1 MHDAPAPQ
9 LRIVEGLE
17 YVKRGQ
23 EALTGDLY
31 MPIDAHNAPCLVA
44 VHGGA
49 WQRGQR
55 SNYKHLGAY
64 LAKHGIGLF
73 AISYRFAPKN
83 LFPAAVQDAR
93 AGVQFLRSKGA
104 GLGIDPQRLAIIGDS
119 AGGQLAALVA
129 LAGDNAEFAG
139 KPDDAY
145 PGVSTRVKVCVPVY
159 GVYDMMAQWEADQ
172 SLAPSKSGS
181 EVFLGTTP
189 LEDPFLFHRA
199 SPINYVTK
207 ANNQTTFFM
216 SWGANDDIVDP
227 AAQSGRLLTALK
239 RAEIYVRTCVVEAP
253 HFWLSEPL
261 DEPGSFSGF
270 LAPRLLRFLKERL

>member
-1 MHDAPAPQ
+1 MHDHPAPTMK
-9 LRIVEGLE
+9 IIEDLE
-17 YVKRGQ
+17 YVKRGD

-31 MPIDAHNAPCLVA
+31 MPTDAHNVPCLVA
-44 VHGGA
+44 AHGGA
-49 WQRGQR
+49 WQRGTR
-55 SNYKHLGAY
+55 TNYKHLGRY
-64 LAKHGIGLF
+64 LAERGIGLF

-83 LFPAAVQDAR
+83 KFPAAVHDVR

-104 GLGIDPQRLAIIGDS
+104 GLGVDPQRLGLIGDS
-119 AGGQLAALVA
+119 AGGQLAALAA

-159 GVYDMMAQWEADQ
+159 GVYDMLAQWEFDQ
-172 SLAPSKSGS
+172 ALAPAKSGS
-181 EVFLGTTP
+181 EVFLGATP

-199 SPINYVTK
+199 SPINYATK
-207 ANNQTTFFM
+207 TNNSTTFFM
-216 SWGANDDIVDP
+216 SWGAGDDIVSP
-227 AAQSGRLLTALK
+227 AAQSEKLLTALK
-239 RAEIYVRTCVVEAP
+239 RSEFYVRTCVVDAP

-270 LAPRLLRFLKERL
+270 LAPRLARFLKERL

>member
-1 MHDAPAPQ
+1 MHDAPAPP
-9 LRIVEGLE
+9 LKIVESLE
-17 YVKRGQ
+17 YVKRDEG
-23 EALTGDLY
+23 ALTGDLY
-31 MPIDAHNAPCLVA
+31 LPTDAHNAPCLVA
-44 VHGGA
+44 AHGGA

-55 SNYKHLGAY
+55 SNYRHLGRF
-64 LAKHGIGLF
+64 LASHGIGLF

-83 LFPAAVQDAR
+83 KYPAAVHDVR

-104 GLGIDPQRLAIIGDS
+104 GLGVDPQRLALIGDS
-119 AGGQLAALVA
+119 AGGHLAALVA
-129 LAGDNAEFAG
+129 LAGDNPEFAG
-139 KPDDAY
+139 KPDDAF

-159 GVYDMMAQWEADQ
+159 GVYDLLAQWEFDQ

-181 EVFLGTTP
+181 EVLLGATP

-207 ANNQTTFFM
+207 ANNHTTFFM
-216 SWGANDDIVDP
+216 SWGSGDDIVSP
-227 AAQSGRLLTALK
+227 SAQSGRLLTALK
-239 RAEIYVRTCVVEAP
+239 RADFYVRTCVVAAP

>member
-9 LRIVEGLE
+9 VKIIEGLE
-17 YVKRGQ
+17 YVKRGDD
-23 EALTGDLY
+23 ALAGDLY
-31 MPIDAHNAPCLVA
+31 LPTDAHNVPCLVA

-55 SNYKHLGAY
+55 SNYKHLGNY

-73 AISYRFAPKN
+73 AISYRFAPRNKY
-83 LFPAAVQDAR
+83 PAAVHDAR
-93 AGVQFLRSKGA
+93 AGVQFLRGKGA
-104 GLGIDPQRLAIIGDS
+104 GLGVDPQRLAIIGDS
-119 AGGQLAALVA
+119 AGGHLAALTA
-129 LAGDNAEFAG
+129 LAGDHPEFAG
-139 KPDDAY
+139 QPDDAY
-145 PGVSTRVKVCVPVY
+145 KGVSTKVKVCVPVY
-159 GVYDMMAQWEADQ
+159 GVYDMLCQWEFDQ

-181 EVFLGTTP
+181 EVFLGTSP

-207 ANNQTTFFM
+207 ANNQTAFFM
-216 SWGANDDIVDP
+216 SWGAADDIVSP
-227 AAQSGRLLTALK
+227 SAQSHRLLHALK
-239 RAEIYVRTCVVEAP
+239 RAEVYVRTCVVQAP

-261 DEPGSFSGF
+261 DEPGSFPGF